1 MKLVI
6 VESPAKAE
14 TITKYLDAV
23 PGDAE
28 YDVTSSIGHIRD
40 LPKSENDAIDVEDNF
55 NAHYVIPDEKKD
67 VVAKLKKK
75 AKQADAIILATDP
88 DREGEAIAWHIAQV
102 LTKEDDIHASDFKR
116 VSFNEITE
124 DAIKSAFENPRD
136 IDEDL
141 RKAQEAR
148 RVLDRLF
155 GYDLSGLIWEKLRYG
170 LSAGRVQSPA
180 LRILA
185 QREREIRDFD
195 PDDYWVI
202 TADVTGGPND
212 AAFTLECEEEPDD
225 KETTERIV
233 AVGETN
239 TWTVDAIKEKKRKR
253 NPYPPFKTSTLQRAA
268 SSRFGYSPSRTMR
281 AAQQLYEAGDITYMR
296 TDSTTLAKEAQNQA
310 LALVDDEYGQD
321 YIKKRNYTTDD
332 ESAQEAHEA
341 VRPTN
346 LSNRDAGTNSVQKK
360 VYDLIWRQTVAS
372 QMTAAQIL
380 QTKVVVQVG
389 DGDIP
394 HFKIN
399 GSRTVFDGWLKV
411 NPHARGEDTH
421 VPELKE
427 GQTLNLQEIHTE
439 KKQTKPPRR
448 YTEAGLVKELEK
460 RGIGRPSTYA
470 NIMQKLQQ
478 RDYVNKDGKSL
489 VPTDTGNVVSSFLED
504 HFTRYISDD
513 FTARM
518 ENELDAIAAG
528 ESEYV
533 ATLEDFYTDFSDAI
547 ESKEDMD
554 KITNLGPAPD
564 EYDCPEC
571 DGDMIIKLGKN
582 GKFMSC
588 ADFPDCQGARTM
600 EGKDISEGEPLGT
613 YSDTDTMMFKKE
625 GPYGPYI
632 QLGEDN
638 EDEADPKRVS
648 IPDDVDPDTITQEQ
662 AEKLLALPRTLGE
675 HPDTG
680 NEIRADIGP
689 YGPYVAEIKDEGKP
703 DYYSID
709 DEDLSVHTIDQDA
722 ALDIIKEDS

>member
-1 MKLVI
+1 
-6 VESPAKAE
+6 
-14 TITKYLDAV
+14 
-23 PGDAE
+23 
-28 YDVTSSIGHIRD
+28 
-40 LPKSENDAIDVEDNF
+40 
-55 NAHYVIPDEKKD
+55 
-67 VVAKLKKK
+67 
-75 AKQADAIILATDP
+75 
-88 DREGEAIAWHIAQV
+88 
-102 LTKEDDIHASDFKR
+102 
-116 VSFNEITE
+116 
-124 DAIKSAFENPRD
+124 
-136 IDEDL
+136 
-141 RKAQEAR
+141 
-148 RVLDRLF
+148 
-155 GYDLSGLIWEKLRYG
+155 
-170 LSAGRVQSPA
+170 
-180 LRILA
+180 
-185 QREREIRDFD
+185 
-195 PDDYWVI
+195 
-202 TADVTGGPND
+202 
-212 AAFTLECEEEPDD
+212 
-225 KETTERIV
+225 
-233 AVGETN
+233 
-239 TWTVDAIKEKKRKR
+239 
-253 NPYPPFKTSTLQRAA
+253 
-268 SSRFGYSPSRTMR
+268 MR

-321 YIKKRNYTTDD
+321 YTKKRNYTTDD

-427 GQTLNLQEIHTE
+427 GQTLDLQEIHTE

-648 IPDDVDPDTITQEQ
+648 IPDDVDPDTITREH

>member
-1 MKLVI
+1 
-6 VESPAKAE
+6 
-14 TITKYLDAV
+14 
-23 PGDAE
+23 
-28 YDVTSSIGHIRD
+28 
-40 LPKSENDAIDVEDNF
+40 
-55 NAHYVIPDEKKD
+55 
-67 VVAKLKKK
+67 
-75 AKQADAIILATDP
+75 
-88 DREGEAIAWHIAQV
+88 
-102 LTKEDDIHASDFKR
+102 
-116 VSFNEITE
+116 
-124 DAIKSAFENPRD
+124 
-136 IDEDL
+136 
-141 RKAQEAR
+141 
-148 RVLDRLF
+148 
-155 GYDLSGLIWEKLRYG
+155 
-170 LSAGRVQSPA
+170 
-180 LRILA
+180 
-185 QREREIRDFD
+185 
-195 PDDYWVI
+195 
-202 TADVTGGPND
+202 
-212 AAFTLECEEEPDD
+212 
-225 KETTERIV
+225 
-233 AVGETN
+233 
-239 TWTVDAIKEKKRKR
+239 
-253 NPYPPFKTSTLQRAA
+253 
-268 SSRFGYSPSRTMR
+268 
-281 AAQQLYEAGDITYMR
+281 
-296 TDSTTLAKEAQNQA
+296 
-310 LALVDDEYGQD
+310 
-321 YIKKRNYTTDD
+321 
-332 ESAQEAHEA
+332 
-341 VRPTN
+341 
-346 LSNRDAGTNSVQKK
+346 
-360 VYDLIWRQTVAS
+360 
-372 QMTAAQIL
+372 MTAAQIL
-380 QTKVVVQVG
+380 QTKVIVEIG

-399 GSRTVFDGWLKV
+399 GSRTVFDGWVKA
-411 NPHARGEDTH
+411 NPHARGEDTP

-427 GQTLNLQEIHTE
+427 GQTLDLQEIHTE

-513 FTARM
+513 FTAHM

-600 EGKDISEGEPLGT
+600 DGKDISEGEPLGT

-689 YGPYVAEIKDEGKP
+689 YGPYVAEIKDESKP
-703 DYYSID
+703 DYYSIED
-709 DEDLSVHTIDQDA
+709 DDSSVHDIDKDE
-722 ALDIIKEDS
+722 ALDIMERDS